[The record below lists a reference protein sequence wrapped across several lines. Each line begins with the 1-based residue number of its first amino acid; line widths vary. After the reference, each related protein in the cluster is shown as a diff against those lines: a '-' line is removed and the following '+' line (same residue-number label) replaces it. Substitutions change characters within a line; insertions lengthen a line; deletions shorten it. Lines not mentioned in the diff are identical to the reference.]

1 MKWIKTLKFRL
12 MVTMMVLVL
21 LTILIIT
28 VSMVSNQRQAMEL
41 QARQE
46 LNALGRLLVTNSLS
60 ALLFDDADSARQTL
74 QSLQIRP
81 DISRALIFN
90 SRGQRFAAFRQD
102 GKQGEIE
109 RRLVDK
115 VLSEEQPTQFEN
127 SQGLHLLLP
136 MISHDEAVGVL
147 YLLDDLASLNTQMT
161 AFYRVVIVTAVI
173 AFFASLLAM
182 LWLVSL
188 FTTPMN
194 ELLATI
200 RDITLH
206 KDYRRRAP
214 QAATREFNQL
224 SDSFNQMISEIEHRG
239 RQLEQ
244 INTELEQR
252 VKARTEA
259 LETALDL
266 ANEANRVK
274 ADFLAMMSHEV
285 RTPLNGVIGFAE
297 LLKLNQLDS
306 ETRETVQ
313 LLNDSAQALLA
324 LLNQILDFSK
334 LDADKMELEQQRIEI
349 VSFMKSVVETNRAK
363 ADRKDLVMQLN
374 LPDYDGCFS
383 GDPLRLRQILNNLID
398 NAIKFT
404 DHGQV
409 SIDVMTLHS
418 DGEEW
423 LGFEVKDTGCG
434 ISPAKLKHIFSPFA
448 QGDSSVTRKYG
459 GTGLGLAI
467 CAQLIKLMNG
477 HYGVKSE
484 QNQGSLFWFKLP
496 LHRLEAA
503 EQTPLPLQAQSL
515 PPVAAGQ
522 SILLAEDNEINQ
534 SVAAGMLRNLG
545 YEVEIVSNG
554 AEALSLCMHKR
565 YDLIL
570 MDYHMPQMGGLEA
583 TRHIRNSGQH
593 GPNSDTPIVA
603 LTADVQR
610 HVESQFRQAGANDLL
625 LKPFRLEQLNNTVS
639 YWLAGGGN
647 PADHKTTPRPEM
659 PVIDESV
666 LDEIREM
673 SGEQGHSLIEN
684 IVELYLQK
692 SPALID
698 DIHDGAHCGDADRL
712 FRAAHALK
720 SSSANIGAVRVS
732 EAARQLE
739 KLGRDNLLEQVHPH
753 LDTLMETY
761 EQARLTLKGR
771 VREA

>member
-1 MKWIKTLKFRL
+1 MKWINTLKFRL
-12 MVTMMVLVL
+12 IMTMMALVL

-28 VSMVSNQRQAMEL
+28 VSIVSKQRQALEM

-46 LNALGRLLVTNSLS
+46 LTTLGRLLVTNSLS
-60 ALLFDDADSARQTL
+60 SLLFDDAESARHTL
-74 QSLQIRP
+74 QSLQVWS

-90 SRGQRFAAFRQD
+90 AQAQQFAGFQQP
-102 GKQGEIE
+102 GKQAGIQQ
-109 RRLVDK
+109 RLVDK
-115 VLSEEQPTQFEN
+115 VLAEQQATLFEN
-127 SQGLHLLLP
+127 RQGLHVVLP
-136 MISHDEAVGVL
+136 MISHDETVGVL
-147 YLLDDLASLNTQMT
+147 YLLDDLTSLDTQMA
-161 AFYRVVIVTAVI
+161 AFYRVVTVTAFI
-173 AFFASLLAM
+173 AFFASLVAM

-200 RDITLH
+200 RDITRH
-206 KDYRRRAP
+206 KDYQRRAP
-214 QAATREFNQL
+214 QAATREFSQL

-244 INTELEQR
+244 INAELEQR
-252 VKARTEA
+252 VQARTEA
-259 LETALDL
+259 LETALKL
-266 ANEANRVK
+266 ANEANRAK

-297 LLKLNQLDS
+297 LLKLNHMDS

-313 LLNDSAQALLA
+313 LLNDSAQSLLA

-334 LDADKMELEQQRIEI
+334 LDADKMELEQQSINV

-363 ADRKDLVMQLN
+363 ADRKGLAMQLN
-374 LPDYDGCFS
+374 LYDFDGCFS

-404 DHGQV
+404 EEGKV
-409 SIDVMTLHS
+409 SVDVMTFQS

-423 LGFEVKDTGCG
+423 LSFEIRDTGSG
-434 ISPAKLKHIFSPFA
+434 ISPAKLKDIFSPFA
-448 QGDSSVTRKYG
+448 QADSSVTRKYG

-467 CAQLIKLMNG
+467 CAQLIKLMDG

-484 QNQGSLFWFKLP
+484 PEQGSLFWFKLP

-503 EQTPLPLQAQSL
+503 EEAPLPLPGQTESA
-515 PPVAAGQ
+515 VATGQ
-522 SILLAEDNEINQ
+522 TILLAEDNEINQ
-534 SVAAGMLRNLG
+534 SVAAGMLYSLG
-545 YEVEIVSNG
+545 YQVEIVNNG
-554 AEALSLCMHKR
+554 VEAVSRCMHKP

-570 MDYHMPQMGGLEA
+570 MDYHMPGMGGLEA
-583 TRHIRNSGQH
+583 TRRIRNSRQNGS
-593 GPNSDTPIVA
+593 NSRTPIIA
-603 LTADVQR
+603 LTADVQH
-610 HVESQFRQAGANDLL
+610 HVERQFRHAGANDLL
-625 LKPFRLEQLNNTVS
+625 LKPFKLEQLQSKVS
-639 YWLAGGGN
+639 HCLLAGQRTNSVTG
-647 PADHKTTPRPEM
+647 PSSEL

-673 SGEQGHSLIEN
+673 SGEQSHSLIEN

-692 SPALID
+692 SPELID
-698 DIHDGAHCGDADRL
+698 DIHDGVRQGDADQL

-739 KLGRDNLLEQVHPH
+739 KLGRENLLEHVYPH
-753 LDTLMETY
+753 IDRLMEAY
-761 EQARLTLKGR
+761 EQVRLTLKGR
-771 VREA
+771 VGEA